1 MQQIFGAEI
10 KMKKEVHNWLRSLH
24 LHYHPVTTTPLL
36 EKAAKRLLE
45 AFTALGHTN
54 QEQPNQDTDILLTT
68 ARYGEL
74 LSWRKALFFT
84 GRSKFKLKHVPRTI
98 TMVHITPQEFSEVIT
113 HFEDALAKDP
123 FNRTDF
129 EFPGLAETAPDVLVE
144 QGRRGGSILSLIRL
158 LQAQLKCIRLL
169 LFVGEDTPER
179 VYHIDLVGAHP
190 ITKFNGNPDEFYQDI
205 VFRTATYE
213 STYEVTN
220 HEVVGD
226 PIPED
231 TWLELSSVDAM
242 QQAGREM
249 GKRKFFTDMLRIV
262 DLVPVPAV
270 SDAIADQYSEGC
282 FATWDPFISAL
293 IATITGSARPVD
305 KGNISPNDLAAI
317 VGVRPGGIGAQV
329 RHVAGREN
337 ISPSSEAVEMMDM
350 DMVLP
355 KVEIE
360 GLPGKL
366 PVIRSKLH
374 GHRGVEMF
382 NPELVEFV
390 PLDPPFYHYL
400 VSCATEA
407 QARAIKSAFARAESL
422 LNPADPRKLAFTILP
437 GHGIVIAEKWQPD
450 KQPFQLIW
458 EFMDA
463 GHLLI
468 NRLVPQ
474 GPVQFLLNAA
484 NKMVLAA

>member
-1 MQQIFGAEI
+1 
-10 KMKKEVHNWLRSLH
+10 MKKEVHSWLRPIH
-24 LHYHPVTTTPLL
+24 IHYHPGTTTPLL
-36 EKAAKRLLE
+36 EEAAEKLLA
-45 AFTALGHTN
+45 AFNELGHDV
-54 QEQPNQDTDILLTT
+54 QEQANQHTNVLLTT

-84 GRSKFKLKHVPRTI
+84 GRSKFKLSHVPRTL
-98 TMVHITPQEFSEVIT
+98 TMVHITPQELESILS
-113 HFEDALAKDP
+113 HFEHALAKNPID
-123 FNRTDF
+123 RSDF

-144 QGRRGGSILSLIRL
+144 QGRRGGAILSLIRL
-158 LQAQLKCIRLL
+158 LQAHLKCIRLL
-169 LFVGEDTPER
+169 LFVGEEKPVQ

-190 ITKFNGNPDEFYQDI
+190 TSEITDGEAEFYRDI
-205 VFRTATYE
+205 VLRTATYE
-213 STYEVTN
+213 STYEVTK

-226 PIPED
+226 LIPED
-231 TWLELSSVDAM
+231 KWLELSSVEAM
-242 QQAGREM
+242 QQAGKEM

-282 FATWDPFISAL
+282 FATWDPYISAL
-293 IATITGSARPVD
+293 LATITGSARPVD
-305 KGNISPNDLAAI
+305 KGNISPDDLAAI
-317 VGVRPGGIGAQV
+317 VGIRPDGLGAQV

-350 DMVLP
+350 DTVLP
-355 KVEIE
+355 KVEVQ

-366 PVIRSKLH
+366 PVVRSKLH
-374 GHRGVEMF
+374 GHRGVQMY
-382 NPELVEFV
+382 NPEFVEFV
-390 PLDPPFYHYL
+390 PLDAPFYHYL

-407 QARAIKSAFARAESL
+407 QARAIKAAFARAESL
-422 LNPADPRKLAFTILP
+422 LNPQDPRKLAFTILP
-437 GHGIVIAEKWQPD
+437 GHGIVITEKWQAD

-468 NRLVPQ
+468 DRLVPQ
-474 GPVQFLLNAA
+474 GPVRYKLSSSNT
-484 NKMVLAA
+484 MVIAS

>member
-1 MQQIFGAEI
+1 
-10 KMKKEVHNWLRSLH
+10 MKKEVHNWLQPIQLF
-24 LHYHPVTTTPLL
+24 YHPGTTTPLL
-36 EKAAKRLLE
+36 ELSAENLLT
-45 AFTALGHTN
+45 AFSEMGHTV
-54 QEQPNQDTDILLTT
+54 QEQPDQHTDVLLTT

-98 TMVHITPQEFSEVIT
+98 TMVHITPQELDEILT
-113 HFEDALAKDP
+113 HFKDSLARQP
-123 FNRTDF
+123 FNRRDF
-129 EFPGLAETAPDVLVE
+129 EFPGLADTAPDVLVE
-144 QGRRGGSILSLIRL
+144 QGRRGGPILSLIRL
-158 LQAQLKCIRLL
+158 LQAQLKCIRLV
-169 LFVGEDTPER
+169 LFVGDESPER
-179 VYHIDLVGAHP
+179 AYHFDLVGAHP
-190 ITKFNGNPDEFYQDI
+190 STDIADGEQDFYRDI
-205 VFRTATYE
+205 VLRTATYE

-231 TWLELSSVDAM
+231 TWLELSSIEAM

-249 GKRKFFTDMLRIV
+249 GKREFFTDMLRIV

-282 FATWDPFISAL
+282 FSTWDPYISAL

-305 KGNISPNDLAAI
+305 KGNISPDDLAAI
-317 VGVRPGGIGAQV
+317 VGIRPDGLGAQV

-350 DMVLP
+350 DGVLP
-355 KVEIE
+355 TVEIE

-374 GHRGVEMF
+374 GHRGVHLY
-382 NPELVEFV
+382 NPEFVEFV

-400 VSCATEA
+400 VS
-407 QARAIKSAFARAESL
+407 L
-422 LNPADPRKLAFTILP
+422 LCHGSP
-437 GHGIVIAEKWQPD
+437 G
-450 KQPFQLIW
+450 
-458 EFMDA
+458 A
-463 GHLLI
+463 GD
-468 NRLVPQ
+468 
-474 GPVQFLLNAA
+474 
-484 NKMVLAA
+484 

>member
-1 MQQIFGAEI
+1 
-10 KMKKEVHNWLRSLH
+10 MKNEVHAWLQPIH
-24 LHYHPVTTTPLL
+24 LHYSPGTTTPLL
-36 EKAAKRLLE
+36 KEAAANLLA
-45 AFTALGHTN
+45 AFTELGHTVQETAN
-54 QEQPNQDTDILLTT
+54 QETTILLTT
-68 ARYGEL
+68 ARFGEL

-84 GRSKFKLKHVPRTI
+84 GRAKFKLKHVPRTI
-98 TMVHITPQEFSEVIT
+98 TMVHITPQEFDEIIL
-113 HFEDALAKDP
+113 HFEHALAKNP
-123 FNRTDF
+123 FERSDF
-129 EFPGLAETAPDVLVE
+129 IFPGLAETAPDVLVE
-144 QGRRGGSILSLIRL
+144 QGRRGGAILSLIRL

-169 LFVGEDTPER
+169 LFVGEETPDR

-190 ITKFNGNPDEFYQDI
+190 TTEYAEGQQAFYRDI
-205 VFRTATYE
+205 VLRTATYE
-213 STYEVTN
+213 STYEVTK

-231 TWLELSSVDAM
+231 KWLELSSVDAM
-242 QQAGREM
+242 QQAGKEM
-249 GKRKFFTDMLRIV
+249 GNRKFFTDMLRIV

-282 FATWDPFISAL
+282 FATWDPYISAL
-293 IATITGSARPVD
+293 LATITGSARPVD

-317 VGVRPGGIGAQV
+317 VGIRPDGLGAQV
-329 RHVAGREN
+329 RHVVGREN

-350 DMVLP
+350 DSLLP

-360 GLPGKL
+360 GLPGLL
-366 PVIRSKLH
+366 PVVRSKLH
-374 GHRGVEMF
+374 GHRGVQMY

-390 PLDPPFYHYL
+390 PLDPPYYHYL

-407 QARAIKSAFARAESL
+407 QARAIKTAFARAESL
-422 LNPADPRKLAFTILP
+422 LNPLDPRKLAFTILP
-437 GHGIVIAEKWQPD
+437 GHGIVITEKWQAN

-468 NRLVPQ
+468 DRLVPQ
-474 GPVQFLLNAA
+474 GLVQFRQNRSKNMIL
-484 NKMVLAA
+484 VT